1 MNIKKQA
8 DNILKS
14 PKEKLEKIKLF
25 CDLVREIPYKRI
37 GSLDPQDMVKAGK
50 GSCTPKHIFL
60 ATYLKKLDIPVKFL
74 VIPFFYKKLRVKY
87 PKDKIDIVNKMPIA
101 YHTALKARLDGKWI
115 ILDVT
120 WNSNLKKK
128 GFIVNDIWNEK
139 SDMKL
144 GVVPEEI
151 IEKDI
156 DPRKFE
162 KEESKKYTEDELL
175 ARKKFYKLLDS
186 VIENGN

>member
-1 MNIKKQA
+1 MMNIKKQA

-14 PKEKLEKIKLF
+14 PKEKPEKIRLF

-37 GSLDPQDMVKAGK
+37 GSLDPQDMVKEGR

-74 VIPFFYKKLRVKY
+74 VIPFFYKKLGVRY
-87 PKDKIDIVNKMPIA
+87 PKNKIDIVNKMPLS
-101 YHTALKARLDGKWI
+101 YHTALKARLHGKWT

-128 GFIVNDIWNEK
+128 GLLKRQKKN
-139 SDMKL
+139 
-144 GVVPEEI
+144 
-151 IEKDI
+151 
-156 DPRKFE
+156 
-162 KEESKKYTEDELL
+162 SKTL
-175 ARKKFYKLLDS
+175 AVQS
-186 VIENGN
+186 

>member
-1 MNIKKQA
+1 MNIKIQA

-14 PKEKLEKIKLF
+14 PKEKPEKIKLF
-25 CDLVREIPYKRI
+25 CALVREIPYKRI
-37 GSLDPQDMVKAGK
+37 GSLDPQDMIKAGK

-74 VIPFFYKKLRVKY
+74 VIPFFYKKLGVRY
-87 PKDKIDIVNKMPIA
+87 PKNKIDIVNKMPIS
-101 YHTALKARLDGKWI
+101 YHTALKARLNGKWTI
-115 ILDVT
+115 IDVT

-128 GFIVNDIWNEK
+128 GFIVNDIWNGK
-139 SDMKL
+139 SDMRL

-156 DPRKFE
+156 DPTKFKKRE
-162 KEESKKYTEDELL
+162 TKEYTEDELL
-175 ARKKFYKLLDS
+175 ARKNFYKLLDS
-186 VIENGN
+186 VIENGD